1 MEQVRTSAIASAL
14 SSHPADAIAQVE
26 DAYYQQ
32 ISSICDMVTHDHIH
46 LLLVTGPSA
55 SGKTTTAKKL
65 ALELHVR
72 GKRVN
77 RLSLDNFLNQ
87 ATNFPGGRTA
97 IRTMKV
103 SKGLI
108 LNVLSA

>member
-1 MEQVRTSAIASAL
+1 MKYSQVMEQVRTSAIASAL

-77 RLSLDNFLNQ
+77 RLSLDNLL
-87 ATNFPGGRTA
+87 T
-97 IRTMKV
+97 
-103 SKGLI
+103 
-108 LNVLSA
+108 